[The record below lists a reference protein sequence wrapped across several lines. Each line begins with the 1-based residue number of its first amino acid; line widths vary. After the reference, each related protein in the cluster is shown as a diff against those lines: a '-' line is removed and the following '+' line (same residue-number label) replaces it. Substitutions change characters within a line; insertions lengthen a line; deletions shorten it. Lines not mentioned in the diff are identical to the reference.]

1 MSLGENLRRLRK
13 DKQMTLLEVGERCGV
28 TPQSVYKWE
37 KDLAE
42 PNMKTVSIL
51 CDLFNVTVE
60 ELAGYYTQPL
70 TREER
75 DLVVAYRYSS
85 AEVKQIICSILK
97 I

>member
-1 MSLGENLRRLRK
+1 
-13 DKQMTLLEVGERCGV
+13 
-28 TPQSVYKWE
+28 
-37 KDLAE
+37 
-42 PNMKTVSIL
+42 MKTVSIL